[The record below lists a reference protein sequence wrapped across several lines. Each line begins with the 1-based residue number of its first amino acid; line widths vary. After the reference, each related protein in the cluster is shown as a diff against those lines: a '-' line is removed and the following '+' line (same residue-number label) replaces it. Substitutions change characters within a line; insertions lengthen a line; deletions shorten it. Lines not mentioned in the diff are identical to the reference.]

1 MQNRF
6 SWILQVWNIWK
17 TVCAGHEEDWYYWL
31 MHDNAYQEAHH
42 IEHWRS
48 LVIVAK
54 PLQPTNSNP
63 SCRPQISGRAESW
76 VIVDLDFMASTHESS
91 LKLWTILAPR
101 LADPSTTR
109 TAIGWFWGAW
119 QRCGTG
125 LCNVHQSERT
135 RLHIC
140 DRKTDTKQEQEK
152 HLIFV

>member
-1 MQNRF
+1 MKYLKNCA
-6 SWILQVWNIWK
+6 LDMMK
-17 TVCAGHEEDWYYWL
+17 TDTIGWCMTMPIRRPTQDT
-31 MHDNAYQEAHH
+31 

-54 PLQPTNSNP
+54 PLQPTNGSP

-109 TAIGWFWGAW
+109 TAIGWFWGPGNAA
-119 QRCGTG
+119 G
-125 LCNVHQSERT
+125 LDFAMYTSRG
-135 RLHIC
+135 
-140 DRKTDTKQEQEK
+140 EQGR
-152 HLIFV
+152 IFVIGKQILNRSRKNIWSLFRERRGKYI